1 MSSAAKPFFIV
12 SSGRSGTKLMEKLFS
27 SVPAV
32 EMNHEYMVH
41 LVQPAA
47 VKHHLGLACRH
58 ETRYVL
64 AQTHKAA
71 VDYCEKPFWGDSSN
85 KLTWVIELLDELF
98 PEARFVHLV
107 RDGRKVASSYVHKLA
122 AECYDDRSTAILAR
136 YIDDYP
142 NTGAPPPEKKYWWP
156 QPRRGVPE
164 RAAFVGFDQFERI
177 AWHWAESNRAALSK
191 LRAIAPERRLFVRLE
206 DLTADP
212 AEAARLLDFL
222 GLSPLTDAGAIL
234 AKPHNVNRPVDQ
246 MLTAEETRRFW
257 PIAGD
262 MMREF
267 GYDLTSEYAVNY

>member
-1 MSSAAKPFFIV
+1 MSRTKPFFIV

-27 SVPAV
+27 ALPEV

-41 LVQPAA
+41 HVQPAA

-107 RDGRKVASSYVHKLA
+107 RDGRKVASSYFHKLA
-122 AECYDDRSTAILAR
+122 DECYDDRSTAILAR

-142 NTGAPPPEKKYWWP
+142 DTSTPPPEKKYWWP
-156 QPRRGVPE
+156 QPRRGAPD
-164 RAAFVGFDQFERI
+164 RAAFLALDQFQRI

-191 LRAIAPERRLFVRLE
+191 LRAISPERRLFVRLE

-212 AEAARLLDFL
+212 TEAARLLDFL
-222 GLSPLTDAGAIL
+222 GLPHLDDAQAIL
-234 AKPHNVNRPVDQ
+234 AKPHNVNRPVDR
-246 MLTAEETRRFW
+246 MLTAEETHRFW

-262 MMREF
+262 MMREL
-267 GYDLTSEYAVNY
+267 GYDQASEYAVNY

>member
-1 MSSAAKPFFIV
+1 MNSAKPFFIV

-27 SVPAV
+27 ALPEV

-41 LVQPAA
+41 HVQPAA

-71 VDYCEKPFWGDSSN
+71 VDYCEKPHWGDSSN

-107 RDGRKVASSYVHKLA
+107 RDGRKVASSYFHKLA
-122 AECYDDRSTAILAR
+122 DECYADRSTATFAR
-136 YIDDYP
+136 YIDNHP

-156 QPRRGVPE
+156 QPRRGAPD
-164 RAAFVGFDQFERI
+164 RAAFLGFGQFERI
-177 AWHWAESNRAALSK
+177 AWHWAESNRTALSK
-191 LRAIAPERRLFVRLE
+191 LKALSPERRLFMRLE

-212 AEAARLLDFL
+212 AQASRLLDFL
-222 GLSPLTDAGAIL
+222 GLPHPADVRAIL
-234 AKPHNVNRPVDQ
+234 AKPHNVNRPVDR
-246 MLTAEETRRFW
+246 MLTAEDTRAFW

-262 MMREF
+262 MMREL
-267 GYDLTSEYAVNY
+267 GYDQEAEYAVNY